1 MALYTDG
8 NISTLSDL
16 QAHDAAL
23 LEVSNTEGIDLTSK
37 LEIAEAEIGLEI
49 EAVLL
54 QRATI
59 GSAQTHLSQVVVT
72 TGLQRWHT
80 LHTLAL
86 AYGDAYNSQFNDR
99 YEGKWK
105 RFVRLARNAEEL
117 FFQIGIG
124 IVLEPIPRAKP
135 MITLGLPG
143 SVPAAT
149 YLAQVAWRSA
159 AGAVGAPSS
168 EVVVVANNGEQIL
181 VGAADPP
188 PTATAFDVFMAVV
201 GTEAVRQ
208 NAVPVP
214 AGDLFVLPD
223 TGVVAGA
230 PPSNGQAA
238 DFFLYRNR
246 ILQRG

>member
-16 QAHDAAL
+16 QGHDSAL

-59 GSAQTHLSQVVVT
+59 GIARTQLSQVVVT
-72 TGLQRWHT
+72 TGLRRWHT
-80 LHTLAL
+80 LHALAL

-99 YEGKWK
+99 YRGKWR
-105 RFVRLARNAEEL
+105 RFARLAKSAADL

-124 IVLEPIPRAKP
+124 IVLQPIPRAKP
-135 MITLGLPG
+135 PLVTLGAAG
-143 SVPAAT
+143 TAPAGT
-149 YLAQVAWRSA
+149 YLVQVAWRSA
-159 AGAVGAPSS
+159 AGTVGAPSA
-168 EVVVVANNGEQIL
+168 EVVVIANNGEEVL
-181 VGAADPP
+181 VDAPDPP
-188 PTATAFDVFMAVV
+188 PTATAFDVFMAVM
-201 GTEAVRQ
+201 GTEATLQ

-214 AGDLFVLPD
+214 AGQVFALPD
-223 TGVVAGA
+223 IGVVAGE
-230 PPSNGQAA
+230 PPSSGQAP
-238 DFFLYRNR
+238 DFHLYRNR
-246 ILQRG
+246 I